1 MLAVAKLIFLPT
13 NTVVSMALMET
24 LAFTISWESAKTS
37 NEALIDAAAFLI
49 AKLETAVDNS
59 PDVADNAF
67 CISIADAD
75 TDEVALMDISAF
87 AIFMDEGL
95 AERSNEGEDDVNA
108 IFVPEVLTFE

>member
-1 MLAVAKLIFLPT
+1 
-13 NTVVSMALMET
+13 MALMET